1 LAFYRIVAFDRISR
15 RILLAAAV
23 TAALSLAACGRKG
36 PLDLPPG
43 DGPPAGGLTTPSPPA
58 TISGPAFLPG
68 SSSAAPPATPAQT
81 GFDAHGNPVAPP
93 GPNKPFILDPLLR

>member
-1 LAFYRIVAFDRISR
+1 LAFDRISR
-15 RILLAAAV
+15 RIVLAAAV
-23 TAALSLAACGRKG
+23 AAALSLGGCGRKG

-43 DGPPAGGLTTPSPPA
+43 EGPPAGGLTTPSPPA

-68 SSSAAPPATPAQT
+68 PTHVTPTPAQS

-93 GPNKPFILDPLLR
+93 GPDKPFILDPLLR